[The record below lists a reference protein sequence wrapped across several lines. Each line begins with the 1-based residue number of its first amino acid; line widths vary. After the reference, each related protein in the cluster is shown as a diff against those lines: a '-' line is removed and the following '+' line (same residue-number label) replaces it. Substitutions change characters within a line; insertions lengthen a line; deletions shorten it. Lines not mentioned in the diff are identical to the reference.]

1 MFREQSDQSPAGTDV
16 AARMPYA
23 APQLTILGSVQELT
37 LGGEGCTEEPV
48 IGGFF
53 GDASPC

>member
-1 MFREQSDQSPAGTDV
+1 MT
-16 AARMPYA
+16 YA

>member
-1 MFREQSDQSPAGTDV
+1 MFEDKTKQTFAGTE
-16 AARMPYA
+16 AAGRMPYA
-23 APQLTILGSVQELT
+23 APRLTVLGSVNELT

-53 GDASPC
+53 GEASPC

>member
-1 MFREQSDQSPAGTDV
+1 VTPQHDTRHDAE
-16 AARMPYA
+16 RMTYA

-37 LGGEGCTEEPV
+37 LGGEGCEEEPV